1 MIDTQGIMHIWRVTK
16 AGREFGLYGHP
27 EVAVKVAL
35 GDYVAIAKQEAIDE
49 MVDNILAEGG
59 ATLEIDGVDWH
70 ITEYQE
76 EK

>member
-1 MIDTQGIMHIWRVTK
+1 MIDTQGILHIWGVTK
-16 AGREFGLYGHP
+16 AGRQFGFYGHP
-27 EVAVKVAL
+27 EIAVKVAL
-35 GDYVAIAKQEAIDE
+35 GDLVAKAKQEAIDE
-49 MVDNILAEGG
+49 VVADILTEGG